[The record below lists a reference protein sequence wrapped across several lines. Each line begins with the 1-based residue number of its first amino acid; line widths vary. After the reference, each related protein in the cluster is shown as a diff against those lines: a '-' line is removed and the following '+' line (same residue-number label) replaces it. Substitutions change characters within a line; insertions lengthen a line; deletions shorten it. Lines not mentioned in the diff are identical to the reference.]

1 MTKSY
6 LIKHK
11 MENQKVGTAY
21 IKSKNSLFRE
31 LNRGVEWVFSN
42 NAIEIQ
48 SIRNACLRSQAEAV

>member
-1 MTKSY
+1 MQ
-6 LIKHK
+6 
-11 MENQKVGTAY
+11 NQMVGTAY

-48 SIRNACLRSQAEAV
+48 SIRDACLRSQAEAV